1 MKGEI
6 DEVLEKLNNSQ
17 KVMKTY
23 SDLYTQTQN
32 RMKDFFEEG
41 QSVVEWS
48 FERTL
53 VFSRFDNF
61 MKRIDQ
67 VRDFFETSL
76 EYLKLEKIEFGGISG
91 GALSQRVVTLFDE
104 FNAEFKV
111 FTERTYAQCGKW

>member
-67 VRDFFETSL
+67 VRDFFDTSL